1 MRIRM
6 ASITSV
12 VCAALVGAVV
22 TVGAGGVPHAQAAL
36 DDDDATPTPTPT
48 QGANDPNASHVGVD
62 LRLRNVWVPKSMLQL
77 FVDTAP
83 GGASN
88 FGIGA
93 DVFRRK
99 GNFEVQFGLEYEK
112 IFIDKGIWVEKD
124 KLPPGETV
132 DYVRFDNFG
141 WVTAEVTF
149 LNHTPIT
156 KFLAL
161 RYGGGAGLGVLFGHV
176 RRTDY
181 SCTSADLGTCHSD
194 PRPEQRHAVQPAA
207 GVPGDQRDR
216 RRPDQAGRQH
226 RDQRRGRH
234 PDPAVLRRVAR
245 LHVLGGAARRRA
257 TNAAAGR
264 RRPAASSSRRRRIR
278 RVGSSTC
285 GWSRTAPSRPA
296 A

>member
-12 VCAALVGAVV
+12 VCAALVGAVMAA
-22 TVGAGGVPHAQAAL
+22 GAGTAHAQAAL
-36 DDDDATPTPTPT
+36 DDDDSTPAPTTT

-62 LRLRNVWVPKSMLQL
+62 LRLRNVWVPKSILQL

-83 GGASN
+83 GGASD

-194 PRPEQRHAVQPAA
+194 PQPNNDTPYNLPPVFPVINAIVGVQLKPVDNIVINIEGGIRTLPFFGAS
-207 GVPGDQRDR
+207 
-216 RRPDQAGRQH
+216 
-226 RDQRRGRH
+226 
-234 PDPAVLRRVAR
+234 
-245 LHVLGGAARRRA
+245 LGYMF
-257 TNAAAGR
+257 
-264 RRPAASSSRRRRIR
+264 
-278 RVGSSTC
+278 
-285 GWSRTAPSRPA
+285 
-296 A
+296 